1 MNVCVM
7 HAYTCASG
15 CLCVHKATCTC
26 VCLCVS
32 VCKCVTWG
40 HVSAFCLHLL
50 SPPLLMLLFFFVS
63 EERSV
68 APVRVASIHRL
79 SFTFFPL
86 PSLLCFS
93 LSLCTFFLFS
103 FFSFLL
109 FLLCLFSLLLTLSAP
124 SQRAED
130 ASLGVLSSH

>member
-1 MNVCVM
+1 MCVSCMHTHVHLAVCVCARP
-7 HAYTCASG
+7 HACVFACACNS
-15 CLCVHKATCTC
+15 
-26 VCLCVS
+26 
-32 VCKCVTWG
+32 VTWG

-93 LSLCTFFLFS
+93 LSLCTFFFF
-103 FFSFLL
+103 FFSLLL
-109 FLLCLFSLLLTLSAP
+109 FLLCLFFLLLTLSTP